1 MSPDEQKRFN
11 QCMEYVKAIQKK
23 NTSAHFT
30 GLLMGIICRIA
41 IHNYDLFAELKQR
54 SQTK

>member
-1 MSPDEQKRFN
+1 MNPDEQKRFN

-23 NTSAHFT
+23 NSSAHFT